1 MRRFLISLLLAS
13 VASTPALAGPRDH
26 QSREDSPRVQARV
39 ERQQS
44 SHSESRSESKPTR
57 SERSQPQEVR
67 TERNVPQGNSDR
79 TERVNV
85 QRQAFTGR
93 GADRVDTQRN
103 RADFVERN
111 RGRNG
116 DSDAGQRIVTPR
128 NQAPR
133 NIGVEERQQ
142 IRDRVDARQQARDRA
157 QARDFRQS
165 NRPTPN
171 VMRHRNRLV
180 VSDVPR
186 PGTQPRLR
194 TDNRRSHHVNWN
206 GNWRKDHRYDWRHH
220 RNRHRS
226 LFHLGFYFDPYG
238 WGYQPF
244 SIGYRL
250 WPNYYSSRYWIN
262 DPYMYRLP
270 YAPPGTRWIRYW
282 NDALLV
288 DVYTG
293 EVVDEIPNFFW

>member
-1 MRRFLISLLLAS
+1 MRKFLISLLLAS
-13 VASTPALAGPRDH
+13 VAATPALAGPRDH
-26 QSREDSPRVQARV
+26 RGREDSPRVQAHV
-39 ERQQS
+39 ERHQS
-44 SHSESRSESKPTR
+44 SHSEARSEPKPARSES
-57 SERSQPQEVR
+57 RSQPRQVRVERDVPKVEVNR
-67 TERNVPQGNSDR
+67 A
-79 TERVNV
+79 ERVNV
-85 QRQAFTGR
+85 QRQTVTGR
-93 GADRVDTQRN
+93 TAIRTDARRN
-103 RADFVERN
+103 GSGFAERSRERN
-111 RGRNG
+111 RG
-116 DSDAGQRIVTPR
+116 SDRAQRQQIVTPR
-128 NQAPR
+128 NPAPR

-142 IRDRVDARQQARDRA
+142 IRDRVQARQI
-157 QARDFRQS
+157 RQS

-194 TDNRRSHHVNWN
+194 TDNRRNHHVSWN
-206 GNWRKDHRYDWRHH
+206 HNWRKDHRYDWRHH

-244 SIGYRL
+244 SIGWRL

-262 DPYMYRLP
+262 NPYTYRLP

-288 DVYTG
+288 DTFTG
-293 EVVDEIPNFFW
+293 EVLDVIPNFFW

>member
-1 MRRFLISLLLAS
+1 MRKFLISLLLAS
-13 VASTPALAGPRDH
+13 VAASPALGGPRDH
-26 QSREDSPRVQARV
+26 QGREDSPRVQARV
-39 ERQQS
+39 ERQQA
-44 SHSESRSESKPTR
+44 RSEAR
-57 SERSQPQEVR
+57 SERQQAR
-67 TERNVPQGNSDR
+67 TEARSERQQARPERDARDKSDR
-79 TERVNV
+79 AERAKV

-93 GADRVDTQRN
+93 TADRGDARANRRN
-103 RADFVERN
+103 FEDRD

-116 DSDAGQRIVTPR
+116 DSDAGQRFVTPR

-133 NIGVEERQQ
+133 NFGVEERQQ

-157 QARDFRQS
+157 QARDLRQS
-165 NRPTPN
+165 NRRNPN
-171 VMRHRNRLV
+171 VMRNRNPLV

-194 TDNRRSHHVNWN
+194 TDNRRNHHVNWN
-206 GNWRKDHRYDWRHH
+206 HNWRKDHRYDWRHH

-244 SIGYRL
+244 SIGLRL

-282 NDALLV
+282 NDAILV
-288 DVYTG
+288 DTFTG
-293 EVVDEIPNFFW
+293 EVVDVIPNFFW